1 MFWPIPISVKTKVT
15 KKYSKI
21 TRKLD
26 PQPNFLNTHNKMKKT
41 LTLAAAL
48 VASAAFA
55 QVSVTYKVDITDY
68 LAAGNTLGANG
79 MRVGG
84 NFQTQGATNG
94 GTAMADWSP
103 SNAASA
109 MTDEGSNIWAVTV
122 NYPASAVGATQLYKF
137 VNNDWGTNEG
147 GSGTTIVTDNCG
159 VDDGSGNINRTL
171 VVPAANAAFLFCYD
185 ACFQC
190 DGTSPNLSTREL
202 SLNDLTV
209 SPNPAADFTKV
220 AFSTRK
226 AGDVSVRVLNL
237 LGQEVKTLAAGSL
250 EAGNHSFVWN
260 LDANNGGAVEMGTY
274 MVEIVANGVKS
285 VEKVFVTK

>member
-1 MFWPIPISVKTKVT
+1 
-15 KKYSKI
+15 
-21 TRKLD
+21 
-26 PQPNFLNTHNKMKKT
+26 MKKT
-41 LTLAAAL
+41 LTLAAVL

-55 QVSVTYKVDITDY
+55 QVSITYKVDITDY
-68 LAAGNTLGANG
+68 LAAGNTLGAGG

-84 NFQTQGATNG
+84 NFQTQGATAG

-109 MTDEGSNIWAVTV
+109 MTDENNNIWSITV
-122 NYPASAVGATQLYKF
+122 NYPASSAGVTQRYKF
-137 VNNDWGTNEG
+137 VNSDWGTNEG
-147 GSGTTIVTDNCG
+147 GSGSSIVTDNCG
-159 VDDGSGNINRTL
+159 VLDGNDINRTL
-171 VVPAANAAFLFCYD
+171 VVPTYNAAFLFCYD

-226 AGDVSVRVLNL
+226 AGNVSVRVLNL
-237 LGQEVKTLAAGSL
+237 LGQEVNTLAAGSL

-274 MVEIVANGVKS
+274 LVEIVANGVKS

>member
-1 MFWPIPISVKTKVT
+1 
-15 KKYSKI
+15 
-21 TRKLD
+21 
-26 PQPNFLNTHNKMKKT
+26 MKKT

-48 VASAAFA
+48 VTSAAFA
-55 QVSVTYKVDITDY
+55 QVSMTFKVDITDY
-68 LAAGNTLGANG
+68 LAAGNTLGAAG

-84 NFQTQGATNG
+84 NFQTQGATTG
-94 GTAMADWSP
+94 GTAMPDWSP

-109 MTDEGSNIWAVTV
+109 MTDETNNIWSITV
-122 NYPASAVGATQLYKF
+122 DYPASAAGATQRYKF

-147 GSGTTIVTDNCG
+147 GAGSTIVTDNCG
-159 VDDGSGNINRTL
+159 VLDGSDINRTL
-171 VVPAANAAFLFCYD
+171 VVPAASAAFLFCFD

-190 DGTSPNLSTREL
+190 DGSSPNLSTREL
-202 SLNDLTV
+202 SLNNLTV
-209 SPNPAADFTKV
+209 SPNPAADYTKV

-260 LDANNGGAVEMGTY
+260 LDANNGGAIEMGTY

>member
-1 MFWPIPISVKTKVT
+1 
-15 KKYSKI
+15 
-21 TRKLD
+21 
-26 PQPNFLNTHNKMKKT
+26 MKKT

-68 LAAGNTLGANG
+68 LASGATLGANG

-84 NFQTQGATNG
+84 NFQTQGATTG
-94 GTAMADWSP
+94 GTAMPDWSP

-109 MTDEGSNIWAVTV
+109 MTDEGSNIWSITV
-122 NYPASAVGATQLYKF
+122 DYPASAAGVTQLYKF

-147 GSGTTIVTDNCG
+147 TSGSTIATDNCG

-171 VVPAANAAFLFCYD
+171 VVPTANAAFLFCFD

-190 DGTSPNLSTREL
+190 DGSSPNLSTREL

-226 AGDVSVRVLNL
+226 AGDVSVRVMNL

-274 MVEIVANGVKS
+274 LVEIVANGVKS

>member
-1 MFWPIPISVKTKVT
+1 
-15 KKYSKI
+15 
-21 TRKLD
+21 
-26 PQPNFLNTHNKMKKT
+26 MKKT

-55 QVSVTYKVDITDY
+55 QVSVTFKVDITDY
-68 LAAGNTLGANG
+68 LASGATLGAGG

-84 NFQTQGATNG
+84 NFGDWG
-94 GTAMADWSP
+94 GTFGGNAMSSWSP
-103 SNAASA
+103 SDANSA
-109 MTDEGSNIWAVTV
+109 MTDEGSNVWSITV
-122 NYPASAVGATQLYKF
+122 QFPSASVGSTLLYKF
-137 VNNDWGTNEG
+137 VDTDWTPSGGTPRNEG
-147 GSGTTIVTDNCG
+147 FAGSTIATDNCG

-171 VVPAANAAFLFCYD
+171 VVPTANAALLFCYD

-190 DGTSPNLSTREL
+190 DGSSPNLSTREL